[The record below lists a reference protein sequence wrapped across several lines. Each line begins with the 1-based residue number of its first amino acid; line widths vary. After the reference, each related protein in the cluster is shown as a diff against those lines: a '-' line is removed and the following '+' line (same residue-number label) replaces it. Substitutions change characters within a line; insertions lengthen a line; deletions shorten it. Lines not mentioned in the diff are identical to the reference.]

1 MEPLINGPG
10 FVEALTDWVEATK
23 YMSRPAGS
31 ILVWVMKLIPLV
43 ADRHCSAFHGMTLLL
58 QQCKMTV
65 QSSEVGA
72 APLPGSDRV
81 WSRVSGAWEDTYN
94 QAPYIV
100 WGWTAT
106 VAKKSKNH
114 EMAFDYLC
122 FFANDANHQA
132 DIAIGRF
139 G

>member
-1 MEPLINGPG
+1 MTARSRIKLELQPIAWVKPGVEPR
-10 FVEALTDWVEATK
+10 T
-23 YMSRPAGS
+23 
-31 ILVWVMKLIPLV
+31 
-43 ADRHCSAFHGMTLLL
+43 SA
-58 QQCKMTV
+58 
-65 QSSEVGA
+65 
-72 APLPGSDRV
+72 
-81 WSRVSGAWEDTYN
+81 AWDDTYN

-100 WGWTAT
+100 WGWTAA

-139 G
+139 RCEPVQEI